1 MTHMQINWVGIRWLC
16 IGSAMTFLRF
26 SENRWGLIM
35 FVCVGIALMM
45 ERWAGATAPSKKAAG
60 EAAPL
65 SAEQLKKEWLAQ
77 SEILDYSNWLVA
89 RIGVLSA
96 KVKELEA
103 KLYDVSEELSY
114 WTD

>member
-1 MTHMQINWVGIRWLC
+1 MRPSDGR
-16 IGSAMTFLRF
+16 SA
-26 SENRWGLIM
+26 ENSKAM
-35 FVCVGIALMM
+35 N
-45 ERWAGATAPSKKAAG
+45 PSK
-60 EAAPL
+60 AAPL